1 VSLSEKIITMKKS
14 KFPSWN
20 DLESNKKRLEIR
32 EIIKNRRLIG
42 MRRVITGHDKNGKS
56 IVVLDGPPARS
67 IGEDVGGLFE
77 LWNTDG
83 NIINTQDNIDRAD
96 DEIILSPPSN
106 GSKFRYFQINPTPE
120 GIPMDI
126 MQDIA
131 ADAFEK
137 IGAAHHR
144 IDTTKHPAMHKTET
158 IDYII
163 LLKGDV
169 TLILDQEEVDIK
181 PFDVVVQRGTNH
193 AWVNN
198 GSDPALLIAVLIDSE
213 LN

>member
-1 VSLSEKIITMKKS
+1 
-14 KFPSWN
+14 
-20 DLESNKKRLEIR
+20 
-32 EIIKNRRLIG
+32 

-83 NIINTQDNIDRAD
+83 NTINTQDNIDRAD

-131 ADAFEK
+131 ADAFDK

>member
-1 VSLSEKIITMKKS
+1 
-14 KFPSWN
+14 
-20 DLESNKKRLEIR
+20 
-32 EIIKNRRLIG
+32 
-42 MRRVITGHDKNGKS
+42 MRRIITGHNQDGKS
-56 IVVLDGPPARS
+56 IVTLDGPPARS

-83 NIINTQDNIDRAD
+83 SDIISTDEIDRAD
-96 DEIILSPPSN
+96 EDILLSPPN
-106 GSKFRYFQINPTPE
+106 GGTKFRYFQINPLPE
-120 GIPMDI
+120 GVPDAM
-126 MQDIA
+126 MQEIA

-144 IDTTKHPAMHKTET
+144 VDTTKHPAMHKTET

-169 TLILDQEEVDIK
+169 TLILDEEEIDLK

-198 GSDPALLIAVLIDSE
+198 GSEPALLIAVLIDLS
-213 LN
+213 LIHI

>member
-1 VSLSEKIITMKKS
+1 
-14 KFPSWN
+14 
-20 DLESNKKRLEIR
+20 
-32 EIIKNRRLIG
+32 
-42 MRRVITGHDKNGKS
+42 MRRIITGHNSEGKS
-56 IVVLDGPPARS
+56 IITLDGSPART

-77 LWNTDG
+77 IWNTDG
-83 NIINTQDNIDRAD
+83 NLIDTTDSIDRAD
-96 DEIILSPPSN
+96 TDIVLSPPEN

-120 GIPMDI
+120 GVPMEM
-126 MQDIA
+126 MQEIA

-144 IDTTKHPAMHKTET
+144 VDTSKHPAMHKTDT

-169 TLILDQEEVDIK
+169 TLILDEEEVTLE
-181 PFDVVVQRGTNH
+181 PHDVVVQRGTNH

-198 GSDPALLIAVLIDSE
+198 GDEPALLIAVLIDSY
-213 LN
+213 LK

>member
-1 VSLSEKIITMKKS
+1 
-14 KFPSWN
+14 
-20 DLESNKKRLEIR
+20 
-32 EIIKNRRLIG
+32 
-42 MRRVITGHDKNGKS
+42 MRRIITGHNENGKS
-56 IVVLDGPPARS
+56 IVTMDASPARS

-83 NIINTQDNIDRAD
+83 NEVISTDSLDRAD
-96 DEIILSPPSN
+96 EDIILSPPS
-106 GSKFRYFQINPTPE
+106 GGTKFRYFQINPLPE
-120 GIPMDI
+120 GVPDEM
-126 MQDIA
+126 MQEIA

-144 IDTTKHPAMHKTET
+144 VDTSKHPAMHKTET
-158 IDYII
+158 VDYII

-169 TLILDQEEVDIK
+169 TLILDEEEVALK

-198 GSDPALLIAVLIDSE
+198 GTEPALLIAVLIDSDIK
-213 LN
+213 

>member
-1 VSLSEKIITMKKS
+1 
-14 KFPSWN
+14 
-20 DLESNKKRLEIR
+20 
-32 EIIKNRRLIG
+32 
-42 MRRVITGHDKNGKS
+42 MRRIVTGHNEKGKS
-56 IVVLDGPPARS
+56 IITLDGPPARS

-83 NIINTQDNIDRAD
+83 EEVISTDNLDRAD
-96 DEIILSPPSN
+96 QEIILSPPS
-106 GSKFRYFQINPTPE
+106 GGTKFRYFQINPIPE
-120 GIPMDI
+120 GIPEDV
-126 MQDIA
+126 MQDMA
-131 ADAFEK
+131 AEAFEK

-144 IDTTKHPAMHKTET
+144 LDTSKHPAMHKTDT

-169 TLILDQEEVDIK
+169 TLILDEEEIDLE

-198 GSDPALLIAVLIDSE
+198 GTEPALLIAVLVDSKII
-213 LN
+213 

>member
-1 VSLSEKIITMKKS
+1 M
-14 KFPSWN
+14 
-20 DLESNKKRLEIR
+20 
-32 EIIKNRRLIG
+32 G
-42 MRRVITGHDKNGKS
+42 MRRVVTGHDKNGKS

-131 ADAFEK
+131 ADAFDK

>member
-1 VSLSEKIITMKKS
+1 
-14 KFPSWN
+14 
-20 DLESNKKRLEIR
+20 
-32 EIIKNRRLIG
+32 
-42 MRRVITGHDKNGKS
+42 MRRVVTGHDKNGKS

-131 ADAFEK
+131 ADAFDK

>member
-1 VSLSEKIITMKKS
+1 
-14 KFPSWN
+14 
-20 DLESNKKRLEIR
+20 
-32 EIIKNRRLIG
+32 
-42 MRRVITGHDKNGKS
+42 
-56 IVVLDGPPARS
+56 
-67 IGEDVGGLFE
+67 
-77 LWNTDG
+77 
-83 NIINTQDNIDRAD
+83 
-96 DEIILSPPSN
+96 
-106 GSKFRYFQINPTPE
+106 
-120 GIPMDI
+120 MDI

-131 ADAFEK
+131 ADAFKK

>member
-1 VSLSEKIITMKKS
+1 
-14 KFPSWN
+14 
-20 DLESNKKRLEIR
+20 
-32 EIIKNRRLIG
+32 

-83 NIINTQDNIDRAD
+83 NTINTQDNIDRAD

-131 ADAFEK
+131 ADAFDK

-213 LN
+213 LS

>member
-1 VSLSEKIITMKKS
+1 
-14 KFPSWN
+14 
-20 DLESNKKRLEIR
+20 
-32 EIIKNRRLIG
+32 
-42 MRRVITGHDKNGKS
+42 MRRIVTGHNEEGKSVIT
-56 IVVLDGPPARS
+56 IDGPPARS

-83 NIINTQDNIDRAD
+83 QDIISSDVIDRAD
-96 DEIILSPPSN
+96 EEIILSPPR
-106 GSKFRYFQINPTPE
+106 GGTKFRYFQINPIPE
-120 GIPMDI
+120 GIPENV
-126 MQDIA
+126 MQDMA

-137 IGAAHHR
+137 IGAGQYR
-144 IDTTKHPAMHKTET
+144 IDTSKHPAMHKTET

-169 TLILDQEEVDIK
+169 TLILDEEEIDIK

-198 GSDPALLIAVLIDSE
+198 GTEPALLIAVLIDSKII
-213 LN
+213 

>member
-1 VSLSEKIITMKKS
+1 
-14 KFPSWN
+14 
-20 DLESNKKRLEIR
+20 
-32 EIIKNRRLIG
+32 
-42 MRRVITGHDKNGKS
+42 MRRVVTGHDKNGKS

-106 GSKFRYFQINPTPE
+106 GSKFRYFQINPSPE

>member
-1 VSLSEKIITMKKS
+1 
-14 KFPSWN
+14 
-20 DLESNKKRLEIR
+20 
-32 EIIKNRRLIG
+32 
-42 MRRVITGHDKNGKS
+42 MRRIVTGHNEEGRSVIT
-56 IVVLDGPPARS
+56 LDGPPARS

-83 NIINTQDNIDRAD
+83 NNIISTDNVDRAD
-96 DEIILSPPSN
+96 ADIILSPPI
-106 GSKFRYFQINPTPE
+106 GGTKFRYFQINPLPE
-120 GIPMDI
+120 GVPDEM
-126 MQDIA
+126 MQEIA

-144 IDTTKHPAMHKTET
+144 VDTSKHPAMHKTDT

-169 TLILDQEEVDIK
+169 TLILDEEEVSLE

-198 GSDPALLIAVLIDSE
+198 GTEPALLIAVLIDSNIE
-213 LN
+213 

>member
-1 VSLSEKIITMKKS
+1 
-14 KFPSWN
+14 
-20 DLESNKKRLEIR
+20 
-32 EIIKNRRLIG
+32 
-42 MRRVITGHDKNGKS
+42 MRRIITGHNEKGES
-56 IVVLDGPPARS
+56 VVTFEGPPARS

-77 LWNTDG
+77 IWNTDG
-83 NIINTQDNIDRAD
+83 KDVISTDDFDRAD
-96 DEIILSPPSN
+96 QDIILSPPD
-106 GSKFRYFQINPTPE
+106 GGTKFRYFQINPLPE
-120 GIPMDI
+120 GVAEEIL
-126 MQDIA
+126 QELA

-144 IDTTKHPAMHKTET
+144 VDTRKHPAMHKTET

-169 TLILDQEEVDIK
+169 SLILDNEEVDLK

-198 GSDPALLIAVLIDSE
+198 GDEPALLIAVLIDS
-213 LN
+213 NIK

>member
-1 VSLSEKIITMKKS
+1 
-14 KFPSWN
+14 
-20 DLESNKKRLEIR
+20 
-32 EIIKNRRLIG
+32 
-42 MRRVITGHDKNGKS
+42 MRRIVTGHNEEGKS
-56 IVVLDGPPARS
+56 VVTIDGPPARS

-83 NIINTQDNIDRAD
+83 QDIISSDVIDRAD
-96 DEIILSPPSN
+96 EEIILSPPR
-106 GSKFRYFQINPTPE
+106 GGTKFRYFQINPIPE
-120 GIPMDI
+120 GIPENV
-126 MQDIA
+126 MQDMA

-137 IGAAHHR
+137 IGAGQHR
-144 IDTTKHPAMHKTET
+144 IDTSKHPAMHKTET

-169 TLILDQEEVDIK
+169 TLILDEEEIDMK

-198 GSDPALLIAVLIDSE
+198 GTEPALLIAVLIDSKII
-213 LN
+213 

>member
-1 VSLSEKIITMKKS
+1 MRRIITGHNKHGKSIITM
-14 KFPSWN
+14 
-20 DLESNKKRLEIR
+20 
-32 EIIKNRRLIG
+32 
-42 MRRVITGHDKNGKS
+42 
-56 IVVLDGPPARS
+56 DGPPARS

-83 NIINTQDNIDRAD
+83 NDVNSSDDIDRAD
-96 DEIILSPPSN
+96 EDIILSPPD
-106 GSKFRYFQINPTPE
+106 GGTKFRYFQINPLHEGVPE
-120 GIPMDI
+120 EM
-126 MQDIA
+126 MQEIA

-144 IDTTKHPAMHKTET
+144 IDTSKHPAMHKTDT
-158 IDYII
+158 VDYII

-169 TLILDQEEVDIK
+169 TLILDEEEIDLK

-198 GSDPALLIAVLIDSE
+198 GNDPALLIAVLVDSKI
-213 LN
+213 N